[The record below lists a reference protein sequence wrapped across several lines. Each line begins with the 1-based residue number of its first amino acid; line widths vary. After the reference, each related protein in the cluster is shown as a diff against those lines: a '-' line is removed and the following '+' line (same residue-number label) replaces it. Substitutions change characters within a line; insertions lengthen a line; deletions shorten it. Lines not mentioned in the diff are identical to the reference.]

1 MRTLYATAV
10 TAFVLAVSGCGGAS
24 TDSSAEGSDEG
35 DTDSKSTVK
44 IVSTGFGQSGEY
56 VQGIAIV
63 TTDDEAAVGEYATV
77 SMNFLDADGE
87 ILGTEEQVET
97 FAWAGQELV
106 LPVFLDLSENP
117 KADVASVEASV
128 SLSDYGS
135 SQDPLPPLDTIES
148 KSIGKGEY
156 GDTTA
161 VFEFT
166 NSTKEDLEGLR
177 IGIVCLDGADKI
189 IGGASEYPELVAAGK
204 TIRLDVSV
212 TTTGTP
218 DTCTAYPNY
227 EVL

>member
-1 MRTLYATAV
+1 MRTLFATVV
-10 TAFVLAVSGCGGAS
+10 TGFVLAISGCGGAS
-24 TDSSAEGSDEG
+24 IDSSAGGSDAG
-35 DTDSKSTVK
+35 DADSKPTVK

-97 FAWAGQELV
+97 FAWSGQELV
-106 LPVFLDLSENP
+106 LPVFLDLSGNP

-166 NSTKEDLEGLR
+166 NTTREDLEDLR
-177 IGIVCLDGADKI
+177 IGIVCRDQADKI
-189 IGGASEYPELVAAGK
+189 IGGASEYPELVEAGK

-218 DTCTAYPNY
+218 ATCRAYPNY

>member
-1 MRTLYATAV
+1 MRTLSATVV
-10 TAFVLAVSGCGGAS
+10 TGFVLALSACGGTS
-24 TDSSAEGSDEG
+24 IDSSADGSDEG
-35 DTDSKSTVK
+35 DTDSKPTVK
-44 IVSTGFGQSGEY
+44 IVSTGFGQSDMY

-106 LPVFLDLSENP
+106 LPLFLDLSENP
-117 KADVASVEASV
+117 KADVDSVEASV

-135 SQDPLPPLDTIES
+135 SQDPLTPLDTIES

-161 VFEFT
+161 TFEFT
-166 NSTKEDLEGLR
+166 NTTKEDLEDLR
-177 IGIVCLDGADKI
+177 IGIVCLDEADKI
-189 IGGASEYPELVAAGK
+189 IGGASEYPELVASGK
-204 TIRLDVSV
+204 TIRLDVAV
-212 TTTGTP
+212 TTSGTP
-218 DTCTAYPNY
+218 ARCAAYPNY